1 MASQRITRQIYSS
14 NDLIMKLTHWIIIGL
29 CVVIALLLLFDKD
42 PEDDNGPLI
51 AKIKTRDAAIH
62 EMSREHTVYR
72 TQMRQDSIILVEKV
86 DSVSKKNVVL
96 TSNIKRL
103 RATPRV
109 IEIVKENP
117 VIDTIFQH
125 YDSLLISKDF
135 IIYSQEKQINQL
147 YVDINEIERNFEHR
161 LGLQAQSLEDYR
173 TLSDEYKKD
182 LRKERRKKRLASV
195 LVPIVAVGAFL
206 AGTSL

>member
-1 MASQRITRQIYSS
+1 
-14 NDLIMKLTHWIIIGL
+14 MKLTHWIIIGL

-42 PEDDNGPLI
+42 PESDNAPLE
-51 AKIKTRDAAIH
+51 AKIASREAAIH
-62 EMSREHTVYR
+62 EMGRNYTALR
-72 TQMRQDSIILVEKV
+72 TKMRQDSILQAETV
-86 DSVSKKNVVL
+86 DSVAKKNVAL

-109 IEIVKENP
+109 VEIVKENP

-135 IIYSQEKQINQL
+135 VIYSQEKQITQL

-161 LGLQAQSLEDYR
+161 LQLQSQSLEDYR
-173 TLSDEYKKD
+173 TLSDEYRKD
-182 LRKERRKKRLASV
+182 LRKERRKKRLATV
-195 LVPIVAVGAFL
+195 LIPIVGGLGFVLGSQL
-206 AGTSL
+206 

>member
-1 MASQRITRQIYSS
+1 
-14 NDLIMKLTHWIIIGL
+14 MKLPHWIIIGL

-42 PEDDNGPLI
+42 PESDNAPLE
-51 AKIKTRDAAIH
+51 AKIASREAAIH
-62 EMSREHTVYR
+62 EMGRNYTALR
-72 TQMRQDSIILVEKV
+72 TKMRQDSILYRDTIVTKQKEIV
-86 DSVSKKNVVL
+86 QQE
-96 TSNIKRL
+96 SNIKRL

-109 IEIVKENP
+109 VEIVKENP

-135 IIYSQEKQINQL
+135 IIYSQEKQITQL

-161 LGLQAQSLEDYR
+161 LQLQSQSLEDYR
-173 TLSDEYKKD
+173 TLSDEYRKD
-182 LRKERRKKRLASV
+182 LRKERRKKRLSTILIPV
-195 LVPIVAVGAFL
+195 VAVGAFL